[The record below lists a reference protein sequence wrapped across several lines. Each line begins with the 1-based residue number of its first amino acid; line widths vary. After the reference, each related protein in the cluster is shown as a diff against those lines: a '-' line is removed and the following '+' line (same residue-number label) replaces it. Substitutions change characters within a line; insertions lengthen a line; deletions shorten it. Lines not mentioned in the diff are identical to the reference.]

1 MSALRAA
8 EGRAS
13 GALERLERVLKERLK
28 QASGDPAQFEA
39 DCRRLQDECAAL
51 RRDLEAANERN
62 DRLRELV
69 AHAEERIEDAIDRVD
84 ELAANGSAP

>member
-13 GALERLERVLKERLK
+13 GALDRLERVLRERLQ
-28 QASGDPAQFEA
+28 QASGDPAQQEA

-51 RRDLEAANERN
+51 RRDLDAANERN